1 MASRYSVIQY
11 VPDPIADERINI
23 GVLAFDNNAVK
34 IHFVK
39 NWERVRH
46 FGMEEIGFL
55 KDFAHRME
63 NGAKEGLL
71 FPGDKLNGV
80 SNQERLLKIAQGWMN
95 SIQFTE
101 PRGSLNTVDKLLQ
114 DIANTYLRE
123 PQLESNLKF
132 KPRDRKA
139 AAKIVRS
146 KTREVLIQEFGDV
159 AKELLRNDYELPGK
173 HKNNKFDIVV
183 ANGKPYFAA
192 HGISFE
198 VDVPDRLT
206 DAVFWRI
213 LDVKSNHPNFPLAIV
228 VLPPKVEQ
236 HNYHEIENAYR
247 KNIATY
253 EEVGADIL
261 QENAVERWVSKQ
273 IVDVNIT
280 LPIHV

>member
-132 KPRDRKA
+132 KARDRQASARLIK
-139 AAKIVRS
+139 S
-146 KTREVLIQEFGDV
+146 KTREILKQKFGD
-159 AKELLRNDYELPGK
+159 KSRDLLKHHEICGK
-173 HKNNKFDIVV
+173 HTNNKFDVVV

-198 VDVPDRLT
+198 VDVPDSLKGE
-206 DAVFWRI
+206 VCWRI
-213 LDVKSNHPNFPLAIV
+213 SDVKNSKPNFPIAIF

-236 HNYHEIENAYR
+236 HNYQQIQKAYQ

-253 EEVGADIL
+253 QELGADIL
-261 QENAVERWVSKQ
+261 QENDVKPWVNKQ
-273 IVDVNIT
+273 IEGLSLDLV
-280 LPIHV
+280 LGH